1 MGSKAINLCTCV
13 RACKYEH
20 THSVLHMWTACCT
33 KEEKRFKKPKQNK
46 VAESIREIITSIHK
60 AQREAKLSQSI
71 QDSLATS

>member
-1 MGSKAINLCTCV
+1 MNIHVLCFTRELLV
-13 RACKYEH
+13 AQK
-20 THSVLHMWTACCT
+20 
-33 KEEKRFKKPKQNK
+33 KKRDLKKPKPNK